1 MPPQVPWSPANII
14 YFHGYGTAKRIACTK
29 RRTKRLSDELSAS
42 GRCLAIATTSDI
54 IAYRRGEDIG
64 VRLPIVGYVMLA
76 KVQAAP
82 VECNRSWDWRWAQL
96 IPTISLDA
104 NSTLH
109 YVFYV
114 SS

>member
-1 MPPQVPWSPANII
+1 MPSQVPGDPCQYNTFLARELQKGN
-14 YFHGYGTAKRIACTK
+14 ACTK
-29 RRTKRLSDELSAS
+29 SISDELSAS

-54 IAYRRGEDIG
+54 IVSQGEAYRWATCFNTE
-64 VRLPIVGYVMLA
+64 VAYVLLA
-76 KVQAAP
+76 KVQAAT
-82 VECNRSWDWRWAQL
+82 VECDRSWDWRWAQM

-114 SS
+114 PS